1 MKKTLIVLSLLIIL
15 STGLVA
21 CDGGGAPPAGGG
33 GTSPAGGGG
42 TSPAA
47 SPSPKRS

>member
-21 CDGGGAPPAGGG
+21 CDGGGAPAGGG